1 MKLYEVRANTSA
13 PIVPFSHIVVASNK
27 EQAIQM
33 IANNLNTTQTAI
45 LYRSSYFCANEIAV
59 DNFSEPTI
67 LVQGRP

>member
-1 MKLYEVRANTSA
+1 MKLYEVRANASA

-45 LYRSSYFCANEIAV
+45 LYRSSYFCANEIAI
-59 DNFSEPTI
+59 DDFSEPTI
-67 LVQGRP
+67 LV